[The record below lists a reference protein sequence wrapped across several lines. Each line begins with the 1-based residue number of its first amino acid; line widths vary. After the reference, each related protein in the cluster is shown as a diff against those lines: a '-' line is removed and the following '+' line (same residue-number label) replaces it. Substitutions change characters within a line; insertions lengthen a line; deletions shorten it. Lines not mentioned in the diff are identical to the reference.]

1 MKNKLTQ
8 ARSFRFFSVCCLL
21 LFFSIALMAQNLT
34 VKGIVKDQTGEAIIG
49 ASVLV
54 KGTTLGTITDFDGNF
69 TLMDV
74 PESSLIEVSFVG
86 YLTQEIKASS
96 SLLNI
101 ILKEDNKTLDE
112 VIVVGYGVQKKSV
125 VTASI
130 AKVGSDELAQTSP
143 TRVDNALKGLAAG
156 VQVTTQNG
164 QPGASSVV
172 RIRGVGTINNSDPLY
187 IVDGMPIG
195 GGIDNI
201 NPADIASIEVLKD
214 AASAAVYGA
223 RAANGVVLVTT
234 KKGAEGKVKVNYD
247 FSFGW
252 QSAWKHRD
260 MLNASQ
266 YATLMN
272 EAATYNGTTPKFENP
287 ATLGAGTDWQ
297 NALFN
302 DGAPVQNHQLSIS
315 GASEKINYY
324 FSMGYYNQEGI
335 VGGNYD
341 HSN

>member
-1 MKNKLTQ
+1 M
-8 ARSFRFFSVCCLL
+8 
-21 LFFSIALMAQNLT
+21 
-34 VKGIVKDQTGEAIIG
+34 
-49 ASVLV
+49 
-54 KGTTLGTITDFDGNF
+54 
-69 TLMDV
+69 
-74 PESSLIEVSFVG
+74 
-86 YLTQEIKASS
+86 
-96 SLLNI
+96 
-101 ILKEDNKTLDE
+101 
-112 VIVVGYGVQKKSV
+112 
-125 VTASI
+125 
-130 AKVGSDELAQTSP
+130 
-143 TRVDNALKGLAAG
+143 
-156 VQVTTQNG
+156 
-164 QPGASSVV
+164 
-172 RIRGVGTINNSDPLY
+172 
-187 IVDGMPIG
+187 
-195 GGIDNI
+195 
-201 NPADIASIEVLKD
+201 KD

-223 RAANGVVLVTT
+223 RAANGVVLVMT

-324 FSMGYYNQEGI
+324 FSMGYITRKVLSEVIMIILIMNVYLSAVIPSINFLINLKNVIG
-335 VGGNYD
+335 
-341 HSN
+341 

>member
-1 MKNKLTQ
+1 M
-8 ARSFRFFSVCCLL
+8 LL
-21 LFFSIALMAQNLT
+21 AIVFSIASMAQNLT

-74 PESSLIEVSFVG
+74 PEASLIEVSFVG
-86 YLTQEIKASS
+86 YLTQEVKASS

-130 AKVGSDELAQTSP
+130 AKVGSDELAQTAP

-164 QPGASSVV
+164 QPGSSSVV

-234 KKGAEGKVKVNYD
+234 KRE
-247 FSFGW
+247 
-252 QSAWKHRD
+252 
-260 MLNASQ
+260 
-266 YATLMN
+266 
-272 EAATYNGTTPKFENP
+272 PKER
-287 ATLGAGTDWQ
+287 
-297 NALFN
+297 
-302 DGAPVQNHQLSIS
+302 
-315 GASEKINYY
+315 
-324 FSMGYYNQEGI
+324 
-335 VGGNYD
+335 
-341 HSN
+341 